1 MIENLL
7 IFADKDSLL
16 DQMLAMFLTFL
27 IHLDLLGLE
36 QTQAV
41 KMAQWAC

>member
-7 IFADKDSLL
+7 ISADKDSLL

-36 QTQAV
+36 QIQAV
-41 KMAQWAC
+41 KMAQ